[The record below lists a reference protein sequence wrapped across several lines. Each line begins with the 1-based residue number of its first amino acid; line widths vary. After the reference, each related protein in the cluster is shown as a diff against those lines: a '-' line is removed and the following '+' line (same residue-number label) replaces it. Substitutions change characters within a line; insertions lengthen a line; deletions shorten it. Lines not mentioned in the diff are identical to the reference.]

1 MMEKL
6 KKILKKIEK
15 VFWGKWL
22 LKYHPDRLDKNTKE
36 EMEKYLIINELVKKL
51 NSLFLQYK

>member
-1 MMEKL
+1 MIAKD
-6 KKILKKIEK
+6 
-15 VFWGKWL
+15 
-22 LKYHPDRLDKNTKE
+22 HPDRLDKDTKE